1 MSHSSMESWVDIL
14 NGRWTPLLFLVLGFI
29 SLIGQLYVGPVACNF
44 PQEFSESNVKYGTY
58 RCFTA
63 TSLVVLPFES
73 IFNVPLV
80 FSSKTDQKYVNNM
93 EDQKYV
99 VRTLYQYVPL
109 ILIIQAI
116 FLRVPFILWKLGERK
131 LGIHFSLKS
140 GNNNDNSRK
149 IGKSLAIYLEQWIK
163 DRKVNILSIGALTI
177 FHLFVKLLYF
187 INVSTHLGLLDP
199 FLRGENQ
206 TSFGSQVLG
215 NIRENDAH
223 FFQTSPAFPREIM
236 CDYEIR
242 LLARIRRYTIQ
253 CVLPFNPYL
262 EQIMAVVWWWLIFLV
277 AATVTDGLVGFFGA
291 VLPWFRVW

>member
-131 LGIHFSLKS
+131 LGIHFSWEIWEQQWQQQKNREKS
-140 GNNNDNSRK
+140 C
-149 IGKSLAIYLEQWIK
+149 YL
-163 DRKVNILSIGALTI
+163 
-177 FHLFVKLLYF
+177 
-187 INVSTHLGLLDP
+187 P
-199 FLRGENQ
+199 
-206 TSFGSQVLG
+206 
-215 NIRENDAH
+215 
-223 FFQTSPAFPREIM
+223 
-236 CDYEIR
+236 
-242 LLARIRRYTIQ
+242 
-253 CVLPFNPYL
+253 
-262 EQIMAVVWWWLIFLV
+262 
-277 AATVTDGLVGFFGA
+277 GA
-291 VLPWFRVW
+291 VD